1 MTALLDTG
9 YLYALADTSDQNHA
23 RALDLAGRV
32 SEDLILPLTVVPEIC
47 YLLQS
52 RLGHAAL
59 CAFVRELAFTQI
71 QLEPLHKPD
80 LVRVLEVLTQY
91 ADSGLD
97 FVDASIM
104 VVAERH
110 DVRRILTVDRRHF
123 SMVRPKHCDYFE
135 ILP

>member
-9 YLYALADTSDQNHA
+9 YLYALADSTHQNHA
-23 RALDLAGRV
+23 RALELAGNIR
-32 SEDLILPLTVVPEIC
+32 EDLMLPLTVLPEVC

-59 CAFVRELAFTQI
+59 CTFVRQVASSQI
-71 QLEPLHKPD
+71 HLEPLQKSD
-80 LVRVLEVLTQY
+80 LPRVHEILIQY

-97 FVDASIM
+97 FVDASIA
-104 VVAERH
+104 VIAERH

-123 SMVRPKHCDYFE
+123 GLLRPNHCDYFE